1 VGGACGRLPGR
12 RGPSPRPDARA
23 GGADSARRDSTRAP
37 ADTSARDTTRRDT
50 TRALGDS
57 AARDTVPVRRAPRR
71 DADPSQRCGVVNF
84 NDSPPTSRFQALSD
98 GQGNYINFIGG
109 GVVARCEATGS
120 VLRADSAEYYQTLG
134 QLILVFNVSYDEP
147 RRARLTSQRLTYY
160 TVDERI
166 LAEQNVYVTLPSG
179 TSMTGPSVEYLRA
192 VERVR
197 PGSRLTATGRPTL
210 RVVGGA
216 ARAAGQ
222 APRAGPDTSITTIV
236 ANTIIDVADSVVFA
250 SGAVQITRTDLV
262 ATSDSATFEQLSEV
276 ARLLRN
282 ATIRGTRDRPFTMTG
297 ARIDLFARERE
308 LSRVAARDSAQIV
321 SADLNLRS
329 DTVDLRLRDGKL
341 ERATAWGP
349 SRAVASSPS
358 ATWSPT
364 RSTRCC
370 RASACASC
378 VRSPRRGALGHRH
391 HAPRQQGARR
401 AARRHHPRPVRH
413 GARDRR
419 HGQDAAVRRIRALG
433 NASSLYQIANQRG
446 RLLPPSINYVRGR
459 NIMVDFDSGQVQTVT
474 VTDSASGVYL
484 QPADS
489 AADSTG
495 AAGPVPVPGVPSVV
509 PVPTPPPTVPAGNPP
524 AGGTAP
530 PGGTPAVPPRAAI
543 PPARAPGDR
552 SRSAPPSPHDL
563 ASSRPPH
570 DQR

>member
-1 VGGACGRLPGR
+1 
-12 RGPSPRPDARA
+12 
-23 GGADSARRDSTRAP
+23 
-37 ADTSARDTTRRDT
+37 
-50 TRALGDS
+50 
-57 AARDTVPVRRAPRR
+57 VPVRRAPRR

-134 QLILVFNVSYDEP
+134 QLILVYNVSYDEP

-192 VERVR
+192 AERVR

-222 APRAGPDTSITTIV
+222 AARAGPDTSITTIV
-236 ANTIIDVADSVVFA
+236 ANTIIDEADSVVFA

-308 LSRVAARDSAQIV
+308 LSRVAARDSARIV
-321 SADLNLRS
+321 SEDLNLRS

-341 ERATAWGP
+341 ERAIAWGP
-349 SRAVASSPS
+349 SRAIASSPERDVIADS
-358 ATWSPT
+358 IDAVLPGQ
-364 RSTRCC
+364 RVREL
-370 RASACASC
+370 RA
-378 VRSPRRGALGHRH
+378 V
-391 HAPRQQGARR
+391 RR
-401 AARRHHPRPVRH
+401 AVARSVTDTMRIVSKE
-413 GARDRR
+413 RDELRGDTI
-419 HGQDAAVRRIRALG
+419 HAQFDTVLATADTGKTPPVRRIRALG
-433 NASSLYQIANQRG
+433 NASSLFQIANQRG
-446 RLLPPSINYVRGR
+446 RLLPPSINYVSGR

-489 AADSTG
+489 AADSSEAGG
-495 AAGPVPVPGVPSVV
+495 AAPVRGVPSVV
-509 PVPTPPPTVPAGNPP
+509 PVPTPPPTVPGGGAP
-524 AGGTAP
+524 AGGP
-530 PGGTPAVPPRAAI
+530 PVLPRPTAVPP
-543 PPARAPGDR
+543 ARRPGDA
-552 SRSAPPSPHDL
+552 SSAAPQSPPDL
-563 ASSRPPH
+563 ASFRSPD